1 LSQDG
6 PQTQM
11 APGSTFT
18 QSFSR
23 LSQDGFG
30 VPRDY
35 DFKSQDSLQSD
46 SLYMTQQFPS
56 YQTQVGGKYFEE
68 QAACTHTFLMWTQPA
83 LPVSTGTRMLCNATI
98 TYDVTFQLYTDY
110 CSAVIMAPMVSQ
122 LVQEQ

>member
-1 LSQDG
+1 MSQDG

-18 QSFSR
+18 QSFSG

-46 SLYMTQQFPS
+46 SLYMTQQFPA

-68 QAACTHTFLMWTQPA
+68 PAAWTHAFLMWTQPA
-83 LPVSTGTRMLCNATI
+83 VPTSTCTQVLRNATI
-98 TYDVTFQLYTDY
+98 TWDVSFPIVY
-110 CSAVIMAPMVSQ
+110 
-122 LVQEQ
+122 

>member
-1 LSQDG
+1 MSQDG

-18 QSFSR
+18 QSFSG

-46 SLYMTQQFPS
+46 SLYMTQQFPA
-56 YQTQVGGKYFEE
+56 YQTQVSRKYSEDP
-68 QAACTHTFLMWTQPA
+68 AACTHISD
-83 LPVSTGTRMLCNATI
+83 VDAT
-98 TYDVTFQLYTDY
+98 
-110 CSAVIMAPMVSQ
+110 
-122 LVQEQ
+122 